1 MVARLLDI
9 MLIERVGDKAVEMCN
24 LSAFISWLSHLA
36 RTGQAPGHGAVRA
49 SLRYCRV
56 LENSPSASRSVFI
69 LQFSPVINSLMHGH
83 VRAMRNIL
91 QEL

>member
-9 MLIERVGDKAVEMCN
+9 TLLERAGDEAVEMCG

-36 RTGQAPGHGAVRA
+36 CSGQAPGHGAVRA

-56 LENSPSASRSVFI
+56 LENSPSMSRSVFI
-69 LQFSPVINSLMHGH
+69 LQFSSYSFP
-83 VRAMRNIL
+83 
-91 QEL
+91 E